1 MAGRIDSGWFDMFS
15 LLSAVLRS
23 VIAGFRA
30 RRNLVLENLALR
42 HQVLVLNRRGKSPTL
57 RTSDRLFWATLSAIW
72 SRWTKVLVIV
82 QPQTVVRWH
91 QARFRLYWRWRSR
104 HRVGRTP
111 KDRELIDLIR
121 RMWQANPT
129 WGSPR
134 IRAELAKLGL
144 QVSAATVRKYRP
156 KGERR
161 PPSQSW
167 RSFLANHTK
176 QLIAVDFSTVPTVT
190 FRVLFVFVI
199 LAHDRRKL
207 LHFAVTE
214 APSAAWA
221 GQQIVNA
228 FPFETPPKY
237 LLRDRDGTYGSA
249 FSQRVT
255 VLGIEEKPIA
265 PRAPW
270 QNPCVERL
278 IRTIRREC
286 LDHVIVIGE
295 LHLQNVLKDYFEYYH
310 HSRPH
315 RSLTQ
320 DSPVPRPV
328 QTPEQGRVVEFPQ
341 VGGLHH
347 LYARQAA

>member
-1 MAGRIDSGWFDMFS
+1 MDDRIEAGSIAM
-15 LLSAVLRS
+15 LLLVFALLRS
-23 VIAGFRA
+23 LVSGFHV

-42 HQVLVLNRRGKSPTL
+42 HQLVVLNRKVKAPTL
-57 RTSDRLFWATLSAIW
+57 RNSDRLFWAILSSIW
-72 SRWTKVLVIV
+72 SRWAKALVIV

-91 QARFRLYWRWRSR
+91 QAGFRLFWRWRSR
-104 HRVGRTP
+104 HRLGRTP

-121 RMWQANPT
+121 RMWQSNPT

-144 QVSAATVRKYRP
+144 RVSAATIRKYRP
-156 KGERR
+156 KGERG

-167 RSFLANHTK
+167 RSFLANHTP
-176 QLIAVDFSTVPTVT
+176 QLIAVDFFTVPTVT
-190 FRVLFVFVI
+190 FRVLFVFVV
-199 LAHDRRKL
+199 LAHDRRKV

-237 LLRDRDGTYGSA
+237 LLRDRDGTYGEE
-249 FSQRVT
+249 FTKRVT
-255 VLGIEEKPIA
+255 ALGLEERPIA

-270 QNPCVERL
+270 QNPYVERL
-278 IRTIRREC
+278 IGTIRREC

-295 LHLQNVLKDYFEYYH
+295 RHLQNLLKDYFEYYH

-320 DSPVPRPV
+320 DSPVPRSV